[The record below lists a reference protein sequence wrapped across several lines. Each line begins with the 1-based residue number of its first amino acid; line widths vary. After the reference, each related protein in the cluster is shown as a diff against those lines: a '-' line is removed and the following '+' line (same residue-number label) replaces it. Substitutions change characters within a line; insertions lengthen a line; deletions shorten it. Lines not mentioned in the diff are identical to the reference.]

1 MADFDV
7 DDFPGGLAACL
18 EAVLIAADRPL
29 QAQDLA
35 RMLGVESDRVM
46 HALESLQADYDGDD
60 DGAAS
65 ACPVRAP
72 RGFELRR
79 TVRGWRFASR
89 AVFDPV
95 VRAFTADGQSAR
107 LSQAALET
115 LAIVAYQQPVT
126 RSRLTA
132 IRGVNS
138 DGVVRSLLLRGLV
151 CERGEDEETGAAL
164 LITSDLFLEYM
175 GLDDLDQLPSLA
187 PFLPE
192 SADDV
197 TGSAPDV

>member
-46 HALESLQADYDGDD
+46 HALESLQADYDG
-60 DGAAS
+60 AAS

-107 LSQAALET
+107 LSQAALEA

-164 LITSDLFLEYM
+164 LTTSDLFLEYM

-197 TGSAPDV
+197 TGLASDV